1 MSVETLKPVDQ
12 VLTPDSR
19 WTLGYALT
27 LEGHHAEVARFEL
40 HAQVPEE
47 VRQHFENARNT
58 WLYSFYA
65 YRLLSVALLMLLVSC
80 EAALKARAQQEG
92 QGHIRSFQKLMNLAI
107 QNQWL
112 MDSGFP
118 QSLEIRALR
127 RSQDRE
133 RHSVLRESV
142 IRMGRP
148 DPGPWRPPSEG
159 DQTIAKG
166 AAQLLPELRNEVAHG
181 ETLLHPNVSDQFRLV
196 CELINQ
202 LFPAPE
208 QSTSTITP
216 QAA

>member
-12 VLTPDSR
+12 VFTPDSR
-19 WTLGYALT
+19 WTQGYALT
-27 LEGHHAEVARFEL
+27 LEGHHAKVARFEL

-92 QGHIRSFQKLMNLAI
+92 HGHIRSFQKLMNLAI

-118 QSLEIRALR
+118 QSLAIRAKR
-127 RSQDRE
+127 WPQDRE
-133 RHSVLRESV
+133 
-142 IRMGRP
+142 IAIYMGQP
-148 DPGPWRPPSEG
+148 DPGPWKPPSG
-159 DQTIAKG
+159 NDQTIANG
-166 AAQLLPELRNEVAHG
+166 AAQFLPRLRNEVAHG
-181 ETLLHPNVSDQFRLV
+181 GAFLHPHASEHFRLV

-202 LFPAPE
+202 LFPATGVNPE
-208 QSTSTITP
+208 AESC
-216 QAA
+216 